1 MNILITGGCGYIG
14 TLLTNKLV
22 RMKHS
27 VIVIDNQLFGNFLKK
42 KSNNLQKEYF
52 GNK

>member
-42 KSNNLQKEYF
+42 KNLTIYK
-52 GNK
+52 KSILK